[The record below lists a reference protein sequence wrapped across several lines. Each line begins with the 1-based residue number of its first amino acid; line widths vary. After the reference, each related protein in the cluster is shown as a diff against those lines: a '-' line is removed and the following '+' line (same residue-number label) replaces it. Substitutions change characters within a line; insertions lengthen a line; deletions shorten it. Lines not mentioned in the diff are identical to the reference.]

1 MRKGVAESKTIK
13 EETLEKEGTFVEAPR
28 IKTSKGVTVTKERCK
43 TPDSPE
49 GAKQATTPHSPP
61 HSSPPSQN
69 VNSPLCN
76 GNTDSSTPPPPLPA
90 ATALSLSLDTSR
102 SIADLQY
109 GTLGGGFPPGRQLTK
124 VKKFLSTLVQ
134 FGNDINQDVGD
145 RVKTLVLNLV
155 SSNLTIEEF
164 HHSLQDVT
172 NFPLRPFVL
181 PFLKAHMP
189 MLQRELHALARIN
202 KQSALQYIRSHD
214 NIILDT
220 AHSPSEASEIFM
232 PNDNTPLAGVK
243 RRSSEGAYENGVNG
257 NQPTPEDY
265 LSPSKRPTPFLF
277 SHHQNIFLPNV
288 QNAHLFDYQSS
299 AQSAIKLEDPTVNR
313 GDEEW
318 KNIHVM
324 LNCILSMVEKTKRAL
339 TILQQRNPT
348 ISQDPTTEWL
358 KKQDLSQDLK
368 KAANDILSAAVRAAE
383 ERVAEVR
390 RKAEEAVGDV
400 KKQAVLELQRAVAA
414 AEARAGE
421 LLAAERARVE
431 KTLGEARKH
440 SEEANPNHTEFG
452 ENSQSPSSQPAPS
465 QQNACWN
472 CGRKAHDTCSG
483 CSLAR
488 YCGPFCQ
495 HKDWENHH
503 QICNKEKRPSLATVS
518 IPPTPVPV
526 ALPNGDARVKK

>member
-1 MRKGVAESKTIK
+1 MRKGVESKTVK
-13 EETLEKEGTFVEAPR
+13 EESLEKEGNFIETPR
-28 IKTSKGVTVTKERCK
+28 SKSSKGLVKDRCK

-49 GAKQATTPHSPP
+49 GARQANTPHSPTQ
-61 HSSPPSQN
+61 SSPPPRN
-69 VNSPLCN
+69 VTPPSNNATAESL
-76 GNTDSSTPPPPLPA
+76 TPPPPAGPP
-90 ATALSLSLDTSR
+90 TALSLSLDTTR
-102 SIADLQY
+102 PFTDLQY
-109 GTLGGGFPPGRQLTK
+109 GAFGCFPPGRQLTK

-134 FGNDINQDVGD
+134 FGNDINQDVGE
-145 RVKTLVLNLV
+145 RVKSLVLNLV

-172 NFPLRPFVL
+172 NFPLKPFVL
-181 PFLKAHMP
+181 PFLKTHMP
-189 MLQRELHALARIN
+189 VLQREIHALARMN
-202 KQSALQYIRSHD
+202 KQSALQYVRNHD
-214 NIILDT
+214 NIILDSI
-220 AHSPSEASEIFM
+220 HSPSEVSEIFM
-232 PNDNTPLAGVK
+232 SNDGAPLSGVK
-243 RRSSEGAYENGVNG
+243 RRSSEGAYENGING
-257 NQPTPEDY
+257 NQHTADEYVPPT
-265 LSPSKRPTPFLF
+265 KRATPFLF
-277 SHHQNIFLPNV
+277 NHHQNFFLPSV
-288 QNAHLFDYQSS
+288 QTGNLFDYQAA
-299 AQSAIKLEDPTVNR
+299 AQSNIKIEDSMSSR

-318 KNIHVM
+318 RNIHVM

-339 TILQQRNPT
+339 TILQQRNPGVP
-348 ISQDPTTEWL
+348 QDPTAEWL

-400 KKQAVLELQRAVAA
+400 KRQAVLELQRAVAA

-431 KTLGEARKH
+431 KVLGETRKQTDD
-440 SEEANPNHTEFG
+440 SSSGNHADFG
-452 ENSQSPSSQPAPS
+452 DNSQSPSSQPAPS

-503 QICNKEKRPSLATVS
+503 QVCNKDKRPALAT
-518 IPPTPVPV
+518 TPVVSSVAAPV
-526 ALPNGDARVKK
+526 APPAADARIKK